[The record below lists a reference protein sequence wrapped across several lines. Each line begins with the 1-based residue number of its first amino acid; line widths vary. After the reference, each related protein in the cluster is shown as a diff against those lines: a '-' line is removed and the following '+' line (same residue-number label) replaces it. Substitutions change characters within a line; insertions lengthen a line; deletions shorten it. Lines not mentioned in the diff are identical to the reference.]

1 MMRRFIYSLTACLP
15 FLASCDGTWVM
26 YDKGQKDH
34 IYFQDRIQT
43 VMKSFALLT
52 TDEID
57 VAANVYVMGNV
68 SDVDRPFKVESVDT
82 PEGTVLSFGGVEY
95 PVISAR
101 EGIDFEVEDCVI
113 PAGKVSTTINVKL
126 KRQPEM
132 KGGSYVRVHLRLVPY
147 ENFEPLPAD
156 TISTTVMSPEFQL
169 YVNDG
174 DPACPTWWRAASSK
188 PAGWDY
194 DLGNFYPSKFRKL
207 LEFYHKTAETNPTFY
222 EYCVA
227 HYGEKLD
234 AEPNADNF
242 KMTRFWRQTYM
253 AAWASEVFCPLFEYY
268 EQYYN
273 DHPCDHNI
281 EPMGTESV
289 NINSQIGWGDPRTG
303 KYGFLN

>member
-1 MMRRFIYSLTACLP
+1 MKRLIYSLVAFLP

-26 YDKGQKDH
+26 YYTGQKDH

-43 VMKSFALLT
+43 IMKSFALLS

-82 PEGTVLSFGGVEY
+82 PAGTVLTFGGVEY

-101 EGIDFEVEDCVI
+101 EGVDFEVEDCVI
-113 PAGKVSTTINVKL
+113 PAGEVSTTINVRL

-147 ENFEPLPAD
+147 GNFEPLPAD
-156 TISTTVMSPEFQL
+156 TINTTVMSPEFQL

-174 DPACPTWWRAASSK
+174 DPACPTWWRPASSK

-227 HYGEKLD
+227 HYGENLD

-268 EQYYN
+268 EQYYK
-273 DHPCDHNI
+273 DHPDDPNF

-289 NINSQIGWGDPRTG
+289 NINALIGWGDPRSG
-303 KYGFLN
+303 RYGFLN

>member
-1 MMRRFIYSLTACLP
+1 MKRLIYSLVAFLP
-15 FLASCDGTWVM
+15 FLASCDGTLVM
-26 YDKGQKDH
+26 YDTGQKDH

-43 VMKSFALLT
+43 IMKSFALLS

-82 PEGTVLSFGGVEY
+82 PAGTVLTFGGVEY

-101 EGIDFEVEDCVI
+101 EGVDFEVEDCVI
-113 PAGKVSTTINVKL
+113 PAGKVSTTINVRL

-147 ENFEPLPAD
+147 GNFEPLPAD
-156 TISTTVMSPEFQL
+156 TINTTVMSPEFQL

-174 DPACPTWWRAASSK
+174 DPACPTWWRPASSK

-227 HYGEKLD
+227 HYGENLD

-268 EQYYN
+268 EQYYK
-273 DHPCDHNI
+273 DHPDDPNF

-289 NINSQIGWGDPRTG
+289 NINALIGWGDPRSG
-303 KYGFLN
+303 RYGFLN

>member
-1 MMRRFIYSLTACLP
+1 MKRLIYSLIAFLP

-26 YDKGQKDH
+26 YDTGQKDH
-34 IYFQDRIQT
+34 IYLQDRIQT
-43 VMKSFALLT
+43 IMKSFALLS

-82 PEGTVLSFGGVEY
+82 PAGTVLTFGGVEY

-101 EGIDFEVEDCVI
+101 EGVDFEVEDCVI
-113 PAGKVSTTINVKL
+113 PAGEVSTTINVRL

-147 ENFEPLPAD
+147 GNFEPLPAD
-156 TISTTVMSPEFQL
+156 TINTTVMSPEFQL

-174 DPACPTWWRAASSK
+174 DPACPTWWRPASSK

-227 HYGEKLD
+227 HYGENLD

-268 EQYYN
+268 EQYYK
-273 DHPCDHNI
+273 DHPDDPNF

-289 NINSQIGWGDPRTG
+289 NINALIGWGDPRSG
-303 KYGFLN
+303 RYGFLN

>member
-1 MMRRFIYSLTACLP
+1 MKRLIYTLIVCLP

-26 YDKGQKDH
+26 YDNAQKDH
-34 IYFQDRIQT
+34 LYFQDRIQT
-43 VMKSFALLT
+43 IMKSFALLSQ
-52 TDEID
+52 DEID

-82 PEGTVLSFGGVEY
+82 PAGTVLTFGGVEY

-101 EGIDFEVEDCVI
+101 EGVDFEVEDCVI
-113 PAGKVSTTINVKL
+113 PAGEVSTTINVRL

-147 ENFEPLPAD
+147 GNFEPLPAD
-156 TISTTVMSPEFQL
+156 TINTTVMSPEFQL

-174 DPACPTWWRAASSK
+174 DPACPTWWRPASSK

-227 HYGEKLD
+227 HYGENLD

-268 EQYYN
+268 EQYYK
-273 DHPCDHNI
+273 DHPDDPNF

-289 NINSQIGWGDPRTG
+289 NINALIGWGDPRSG
-303 KYGFLN
+303 RYGFLN

>member
-1 MMRRFIYSLTACLP
+1 MKRLIYSLIAFLP

-26 YDKGQKDH
+26 YDTSQKDH

-43 VMKSFALLT
+43 IMKSFALLS

-82 PEGTVLSFGGVEY
+82 PAGTVLTFGGVEY

-101 EGIDFEVEDCVI
+101 EGVDFEVEDCVI
-113 PAGKVSTTINVKL
+113 PAGEVSTTINVRL

-147 ENFEPLPAD
+147 GNFEPLPAD
-156 TISTTVMSPEFQL
+156 TINTTVMSPEFQL

-174 DPACPTWWRAASSK
+174 DPACPTWWRPASSK

-227 HYGEKLD
+227 HYGENLD

-268 EQYYN
+268 EQYYK
-273 DHPCDHNI
+273 DHPDDPNL

-289 NINSQIGWGDPRTG
+289 NINALIGWGDPRSG
-303 KYGFLN
+303 RYGFLN

>member
-1 MMRRFIYSLTACLP
+1 MKRLIYSLIAFLP

-26 YDKGQKDH
+26 YDTCQKDH

-43 VMKSFALLT
+43 IMKSFALLS

-82 PEGTVLSFGGVEY
+82 PAGTVLTFGGVEY

-101 EGIDFEVEDCVI
+101 EGVDFEVEDCVI
-113 PAGKVSTTINVKL
+113 PAGEVSTTINVRL

-147 ENFEPLPAD
+147 GNFEPLPAD
-156 TISTTVMSPEFQL
+156 TINTTVMSPEFQL

-174 DPACPTWWRAASSK
+174 DPACPTWWRPASSK

-227 HYGEKLD
+227 HYGENLD

-268 EQYYN
+268 EQYYK
-273 DHPCDHNI
+273 DHPDDPNF

-289 NINSQIGWGDPRTG
+289 NINALIGWGDPRSG
-303 KYGFLN
+303 RYGFLN

>member
-1 MMRRFIYSLTACLP
+1 
-15 FLASCDGTWVM
+15 
-26 YDKGQKDH
+26 
-34 IYFQDRIQT
+34 
-43 VMKSFALLT
+43 MKSFALLT

-82 PEGTVLSFGGVEY
+82 PDGTVLSFGGVEY

-101 EGIDFEVEDCVI
+101 EGVDFEVEDCVI

-174 DPACPTWWRAASSK
+174 DPACPTWWRPASSK

-227 HYGEKLD
+227 HYGENLD

-268 EQYYN
+268 EQYYKE
-273 DHPCDHNI
+273 HPDDPNI

-289 NINSQIGWGDPRTG
+289 NINSLIGWGDPRTG
-303 KYGFLN
+303 RYGFLN

>member
-1 MMRRFIYSLTACLP
+1 M
-15 FLASCDGTWVM
+15 
-26 YDKGQKDH
+26 
-34 IYFQDRIQT
+34 
-43 VMKSFALLT
+43 
-52 TDEID
+52 
-57 VAANVYVMGNV
+57 
-68 SDVDRPFKVESVDT
+68 
-82 PEGTVLSFGGVEY
+82 
-95 PVISAR
+95 
-101 EGIDFEVEDCVI
+101 I
-113 PAGKVSTTINVKL
+113 PAGEVSTTINVRL

-147 ENFEPLPAD
+147 GNFEPLPAD
-156 TISTTVMSPEFQL
+156 TINTTVMSPEFQL

-174 DPACPTWWRAASSK
+174 DPACPTWWRPASSK

-227 HYGEKLD
+227 HYGENLD

-268 EQYYN
+268 EQYYK
-273 DHPCDHNI
+273 DHPDDPNF

-289 NINSQIGWGDPRTG
+289 NINALIGWGDPRSG
-303 KYGFLN
+303 RYGFLN

>member
-1 MMRRFIYSLTACLP
+1 MKRLIYSLIAFLP

-26 YDKGQKDH
+26 YDTGHQDH

-43 VMKSFALLT
+43 IMKSFALLS

-82 PEGTVLSFGGVEY
+82 PAGTVLTFGGVEY

-101 EGIDFEVEDCVI
+101 EGVDFEVEDCVI
-113 PAGKVSTTINVKL
+113 PAGEVSTTINVRL

-147 ENFEPLPAD
+147 GNFEPLPAD
-156 TISTTVMSPEFQL
+156 TINTTVMSPEFQL

-174 DPACPTWWRAASSK
+174 DPACPTWWRPASSK

-227 HYGEKLD
+227 HYGENLD

-268 EQYYN
+268 EQYYK
-273 DHPCDHNI
+273 DHPDDPNF

-289 NINSQIGWGDPRTG
+289 NINALIGWGDPRSG
-303 KYGFLN
+303 RYGFLN

>member
-1 MMRRFIYSLTACLP
+1 MKRLIYSLIAFLP

-26 YDKGQKDH
+26 YDTGQKDH
-34 IYFQDRIQT
+34 IYFHDRIQT
-43 VMKSFALLT
+43 IMKSFALLS

-82 PEGTVLSFGGVEY
+82 PAGTVLTFGGVEY

-101 EGIDFEVEDCVI
+101 EGVDFEVEDCVI
-113 PAGKVSTTINVKL
+113 PAGEVSTTINVRL

-147 ENFEPLPAD
+147 GNFEPLPAD
-156 TISTTVMSPEFQL
+156 TINTTVMSPEFQL

-174 DPACPTWWRAASSK
+174 DPACPTWWRPASSK

-227 HYGEKLD
+227 HYGENLD

-268 EQYYN
+268 EQYYK
-273 DHPCDHNI
+273 DHPDDPNF

-289 NINSQIGWGDPRTG
+289 NINALIGWGDPRSG
-303 KYGFLN
+303 RYGFLN

>member
-1 MMRRFIYSLTACLP
+1 MKRLIYSLIAFLP

-26 YDKGQKDH
+26 YDTGQKDH

-43 VMKSFALLT
+43 IMKSFALLS

-82 PEGTVLSFGGVEY
+82 PAGTVLTFGGVEY

-101 EGIDFEVEDCVI
+101 EGVDFEVEDCVI
-113 PAGKVSTTINVKL
+113 PAGEVSTTINVRL

-147 ENFEPLPAD
+147 GNFEPLPAD
-156 TISTTVMSPEFQL
+156 TINTTVMSPEFQI

-174 DPACPTWWRAASSK
+174 DPACPTWWRPASSK

-227 HYGEKLD
+227 HYGENLD

-253 AAWASEVFCPLFEYY
+253 AAWSTL
-268 EQYYN
+268 
-273 DHPCDHNI
+273 
-281 EPMGTESV
+281 
-289 NINSQIGWGDPRTG
+289 R
-303 KYGFLN
+303 

>member
-1 MMRRFIYSLTACLP
+1 MKRLIYSLIACLP
-15 FLASCDGTWVM
+15 FLASCDGNWVM
-26 YDKGQKDH
+26 YDTGQKDH

-43 VMKSFALLT
+43 IMKSFALLS

-82 PEGTVLSFGGVEY
+82 PAGTVLTFGGVEY

-101 EGIDFEVEDCVI
+101 EGVDFEVEDCVI
-113 PAGKVSTTINVKL
+113 PAGEVSTTINVRL

-147 ENFEPLPAD
+147 GNFEPLPAD
-156 TISTTVMSPEFQL
+156 TINTTVMSPEFQL

-174 DPACPTWWRAASSK
+174 DPACPTWWRPASSK

-227 HYGEKLD
+227 HYGENLD

-268 EQYYN
+268 EQYYK
-273 DHPCDHNI
+273 DHPDDPNF

-289 NINSQIGWGDPRTG
+289 NINALIGWGDPRSG
-303 KYGFLN
+303 RYGFLN

>member
-1 MMRRFIYSLTACLP
+1 
-15 FLASCDGTWVM
+15 M
-26 YDKGQKDH
+26 YDTGQKDH

-43 VMKSFALLT
+43 IMKSFALLS
-52 TDEID
+52 TDVID

-82 PEGTVLSFGGVEY
+82 PAGTVLTFGGVEY

-101 EGIDFEVEDCVI
+101 EGVDFEVEDCVI
-113 PAGKVSTTINVKL
+113 PAGEVSTTINVRL

-147 ENFEPLPAD
+147 GNFEPLPAD
-156 TISTTVMSPEFQL
+156 TINTTVMSPEFQL

-174 DPACPTWWRAASSK
+174 DPACPTWWRPASSK

-227 HYGEKLD
+227 HYGENLD

-268 EQYYN
+268 EQYYK
-273 DHPCDHNI
+273 DHPDDPNF

-289 NINSQIGWGDPRTG
+289 NINALIGWGDPRSG
-303 KYGFLN
+303 RYGFLN

>member
-1 MMRRFIYSLTACLP
+1 MKRLIYSLIAFLP

-26 YDKGQKDH
+26 YHTGQKDH

-43 VMKSFALLT
+43 IMKSFALLS

-82 PEGTVLSFGGVEY
+82 PAGTVLTFGGVEY

-101 EGIDFEVEDCVI
+101 EGVDFEVEDYVI
-113 PAGKVSTTINVKL
+113 PAGEVSTTINVRL

-147 ENFEPLPAD
+147 GNFEPLPAD
-156 TISTTVMSPEFQL
+156 TINTTVMSPEFQL

-174 DPACPTWWRAASSK
+174 DPACPTWWRPASSK

-227 HYGEKLD
+227 HYGENLD

-268 EQYYN
+268 EQYYK
-273 DHPCDHNI
+273 DHPDDPNF

-289 NINSQIGWGDPRTG
+289 NINALIGWGDPRSG
-303 KYGFLN
+303 RYGFLN

>member
-1 MMRRFIYSLTACLP
+1 MKRLIYSLVAFLP
-15 FLASCDGTWVM
+15 FLASCDGAWVM
-26 YDKGQKDH
+26 YDTGQKDH

-43 VMKSFALLT
+43 IMKSFALLS

-82 PEGTVLSFGGVEY
+82 PAGTVLTFGGVEY

-101 EGIDFEVEDCVI
+101 EGVDFEVEDCVI
-113 PAGKVSTTINVKL
+113 PAGEVSTTINVRL

-147 ENFEPLPAD
+147 GNFEPLPAD
-156 TISTTVMSPEFQL
+156 TINTTVMSPEFQL

-174 DPACPTWWRAASSK
+174 DPACPTWWRPASSK

-227 HYGEKLD
+227 HYGENLD

-268 EQYYN
+268 EQYYK
-273 DHPCDHNI
+273 DHPDDPNF

-289 NINSQIGWGDPRTG
+289 NINALIGWGDPRSG
-303 KYGFLN
+303 RYGFLN

>member
-1 MMRRFIYSLTACLP
+1 MKRLIYSLIAFLP

-26 YDKGQKDH
+26 YVTGQKDH

-43 VMKSFALLT
+43 IMKSFALLS

-82 PEGTVLSFGGVEY
+82 PAGTVLTFGGVEY

-101 EGIDFEVEDCVI
+101 EGVDFEVEDCVI
-113 PAGKVSTTINVKL
+113 PAGEVSTTINVRL

-147 ENFEPLPAD
+147 GNFEPLPAD
-156 TISTTVMSPEFQL
+156 TINTTVMSPEFQL

-174 DPACPTWWRAASSK
+174 DPACPTWWRPASSK

-227 HYGEKLD
+227 HYGENLD

-268 EQYYN
+268 EQYYK
-273 DHPCDHNI
+273 DHPDDPNF

-289 NINSQIGWGDPRTG
+289 NINALIGWGDPRSG
-303 KYGFLN
+303 RYGFLN

>member
-1 MMRRFIYSLTACLP
+1 MKRLIYSLIACLP

-26 YDKGQKDH
+26 YDTGQKDH

-43 VMKSFALLT
+43 IMKSFALLS

-82 PEGTVLSFGGVEY
+82 PAGTVLTFGGVEY

-101 EGIDFEVEDCVI
+101 EGVDFEVEDCVI
-113 PAGKVSTTINVKL
+113 PAGEVSTTINVRL

-147 ENFEPLPAD
+147 GNFEPLPAD
-156 TISTTVMSPEFQL
+156 TINTTVMSPEFQL

-174 DPACPTWWRAASSK
+174 DPACPTWWRPASSK

-207 LEFYHKTAETNPTFY
+207 LEFYHKTPRRTLPSMSIVSRIMARILTPSRTPT
-222 EYCVA
+222 
-227 HYGEKLD
+227 
-234 AEPNADNF
+234 
-242 KMTRFWRQTYM
+242 TSR
-253 AAWASEVFCPLFEYY
+253 
-268 EQYYN
+268 
-273 DHPCDHNI
+273 
-281 EPMGTESV
+281 
-289 NINSQIGWGDPRTG
+289 
-303 KYGFLN
+303 

>member
-1 MMRRFIYSLTACLP
+1 MKRLIYSLIACLP
-15 FLASCDGTWVM
+15 FLASCDGTWVS
-26 YDKGQKDH
+26 YDTGQKDH

-43 VMKSFALLT
+43 IMKSFALLS

-82 PEGTVLSFGGVEY
+82 PAGTVLTFGGVEY

-101 EGIDFEVEDCVI
+101 EGVDFEVEDCVI
-113 PAGKVSTTINVKL
+113 PAGEVSTTINVRL

-147 ENFEPLPAD
+147 GNFEPLPAD
-156 TISTTVMSPEFQL
+156 TINTTVMSPEFQL

-174 DPACPTWWRAASSK
+174 DPACPTWWRPASSK

-227 HYGEKLD
+227 HYGENLD

-242 KMTRFWRQTYM
+242 KVTRFWRQTYM

-268 EQYYN
+268 EQYYK
-273 DHPCDHNI
+273 DHPDDPNF

-289 NINSQIGWGDPRTG
+289 NINALIGWGDPRSG
-303 KYGFLN
+303 RYGFLT